1 MKSIRH
7 KAATAGTLAVL
18 ALGGTLAV
26 TAPASAATGGAYNA
40 ACGTGYEVF
49 TSTPVKSSPTT
60 VAATTY
66 VAYSSADE
74 QWCAVTVRNKPGARV
89 FMEVT
94 LDTWPASSTPASDA
108 GSYTTFAGPV
118 YKDLP
123 EPGLCMTWSGAID
136 IYYNSDRGLCP

>member
-7 KAATAGTLAVL
+7 KAVTAAAVAVL
-18 ALGGTLAV
+18 ALGGALAATV
-26 TAPASAATGGAYNA
+26 PASAATAGAYNG
-40 ACGTGYEVF
+40 ACGKGYEVF
-49 TSTPVKSSPTT
+49 TSTPVNSSQTT

-66 VAYSSADE
+66 VAYSSADK

-94 LDTWPASSTPASDA
+94 LDTWPTSSTLERDA

-123 EPGLCMTWSGAID
+123 APGLCMTWSGSID
-136 IYYNSDRGLCP
+136 VYYNSDRGLCP

>member
-1 MKSIRH
+1 MKSIRR
-7 KAATAGTLAVL
+7 KTATAGALAVL
-18 ALGGTLAV
+18 ALGGTLAA
-26 TAPASAATGGAYNA
+26 TTPASAATAGAYNG

-49 TSTPVKSSPTT
+49 METPVNSSQTT

-66 VAYSSADE
+66 VAYSAADE

-94 LDTWPASSTPASDA
+94 LDTWPASTTPARDA

-123 EPGLCMTWSGAID
+123 HAGQCMAWSGAID
-136 IYYNSDRGLCP
+136 IYYNSDVGLCP